1 MLRRNSFQ
9 LSLSDGKLLDA
20 SHRSLIRRYRSVA
33 ETAGFQFFLHPHI
46 QHLPHSDV
54 FGLCHELLR
63 FIILHC
69 LTKHGFRLALACRS
83 RILALYQLPAF
94 ILHIE
99 AVVPL
104 ASFLSHRTFCHRYII
119 LLSIRGSRVCD
130 IYALFVIG

>member
-1 MLRRNSFQ
+1 MLRGDGFQ
-9 LSLSDGKLLDA
+9 LSLSNGKLLDA

-46 QHLPHSDV
+46 QELSHSDI

-63 FIILHC
+63 LIILHR
-69 LTKHGFRLALACRS
+69 LAEHGFRLALACCS
-83 RILALYQLPAF
+83 RKLPLYQLPAF
-94 ILHIE
+94 IFHIE